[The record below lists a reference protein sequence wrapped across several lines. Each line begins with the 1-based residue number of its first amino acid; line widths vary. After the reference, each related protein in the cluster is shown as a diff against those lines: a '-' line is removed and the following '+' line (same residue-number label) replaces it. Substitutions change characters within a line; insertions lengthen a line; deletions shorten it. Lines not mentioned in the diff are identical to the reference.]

1 MNLKFKKMKQKDNYS
16 ENDLIKSV
24 NGILFGSET
33 GRLPAPPMLMV
44 SRINIINQEMGKYK
58 KGEIIA
64 ELDIDAKIGFS
75 NATLNKTPSCL
86 GV

>member
-1 MNLKFKKMKQKDNYS
+1 MKQKDNYS

-44 SRINIINQEMGKYK
+44 SRINIINQETGKYK

-64 ELDIDAKIGFS
+64 ELDIDAKSWFFPMP
-75 NATLNKTPSCL
+75 L
-86 GV
+86 